1 MISGF
6 MVVKDVVK
14 QGYPFVEAVASVLPI
29 CDEFLI
35 SEGYS
40 SDETFEVVQKMA
52 KLNKKIK
59 IFRQKWPSAQNWN
72 VIGKMTNSLREKCKY
87 DYILSIQANEIFHED
102 SLEFIKYLPKMCPNV
117 NTFSFP
123 FWHMVGNRKFL
134 EEFRLRFSKNL
145 QSIIATG
152 DAWTLGVSKAFVVSK
167 AFASIWTPR
176 KLLRYIGRGIQ
187 WTYANSGGN
196 LISRAIYLPKPV
208 FRYWSLF
215 PKNHLEKM
223 RRHAEMFN
231 LNLEEAI
238 GELSKHVDNPA
249 YFWRTAQKMAINNPL
264 GFNYPDDMGLV
275 DKKDHPRIIQDFVV
289 NHESDRYYVRK
300 EIMELIRE
308 NNA

>member
-145 QSIIATG
+145 QSMSSQR
-152 DAWTLGVSKAFVVSK
+152 L
-167 AFASIWTPR
+167 
-176 KLLRYIGRGIQ
+176 
-187 WTYANSGGN
+187 
-196 LISRAIYLPKPV
+196 SRAFGLPENYLGILDEE
-208 FRYWSLF
+208 SNGLTQT
-215 PKNHLEKM
+215 L
-223 RRHAEMFN
+223 
-231 LNLEEAI
+231 EAI
-238 GELSKHVDNPA
+238 LFRVRYTSQNQCSDTGPS
-249 YFWRTAQKMAINNPL
+249 FQ
-264 GFNYPDDMGLV
+264 
-275 DKKDHPRIIQDFVV
+275 RIILRRCEDTQ
-289 NHESDRYYVRK
+289 K
-300 EIMELIRE
+300 CLT
-308 NNA
+308 